1 MKAKL
6 TFIHALSPLHAGTGQ
21 GIGAIDLPIA
31 REKATNIPYLPGSSV
46 KGSLR
51 DEFNPPKDERDASDD
66 AERQTIKEQA
76 DLRNRI
82 FGPEKLEGDGGYAG
96 AIQFTDQTLLCLPV
110 RSLAG
115 TFAYVTSP
123 YILKR
128 FKRDFANLESSA
140 TLPDDVE
147 KIEDDSCIV
156 SSDVL
161 KLLDDKVCL
170 EDLDLTP
177 TDDDAW
183 AAWLANKIFPDL
195 VDENGQTQTNA
206 WRNLFAER
214 FCIVSDNVFGFL
226 LQTATEVTA
235 RIKLSDYTK
244 TTETGMLWY
253 EEALPTESILFGL
266 ALSFPNQ
273 KTGLTAD
280 EIFAHVAPKL
290 NQTLQFGGNATV
302 GRGLCRVS
310 LFPKEVA
317 KNGKNADS

>member
-1 MKAKL
+1 MSMKAKL

-51 DEFNPPKDERDASDD
+51 DEFNQDE
-66 AERQTIKEQA
+66 

-82 FGPEKLEGDGGYAG
+82 FGPEKLEGDSGYAG

-123 YILKR
+123 YMLRRFQRDAGNVSENFSALKV
-128 FKRDFANLESSA
+128 KDIQDTKEKSPCYISS
-140 TLPDDVE
+140 VC
-147 KIEDDSCIV
+147 KV
-156 SSDVL
+156 Q
-161 KLLDDKVCL
+161 LDDFVCL

-177 TDDDAW
+177 EADKSIADDWVNGLKD
-183 AAWLANKIFPDL
+183 KIFPNTTS
-195 VDENGQTQTNA
+195 ENGQQQTND
-206 WRNLFAER
+206 WQNCFAER
-214 FCIVSDNVFGFL
+214 FCVVSDDVFGFL
-226 LQTATEVTA
+226 LQTATQVTA
-235 RIKLSDYTK
+235 RIKLSDDTK
-244 TTETGMLWY
+244 TTSDGALWY

-266 ALSFPNQ
+266 ALAFPNQ
-273 KTGLTAD
+273 KTKLTAD

-302 GRGLCRVS
+302 GRGLCRVN
-310 LFPKEVA
+310 LFPKEA
-317 KNGKNADS
+317 AANANS